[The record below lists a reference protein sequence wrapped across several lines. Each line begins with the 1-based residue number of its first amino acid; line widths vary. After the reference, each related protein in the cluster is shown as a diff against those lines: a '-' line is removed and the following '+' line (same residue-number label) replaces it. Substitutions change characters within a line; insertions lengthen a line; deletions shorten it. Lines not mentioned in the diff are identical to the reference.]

1 MKLAY
6 RAFEK
11 SGREVSDV
19 IDAPSVAEATDR
31 LRHRELFVADIGPAS
46 SGAPGA
52 DKAAPLGGQR
62 PAGSSGLH
70 LPRGKGSKLKDVA
83 MFTRQ
88 LYMLIKSGTPLAD
101 GLRSL
106 EHQTR
111 APAWRK
117 VIGDILA
124 RIEEGLPLSTAMAA
138 RPDCFDEVYRNMI
151 SAGET
156 SGKLT
161 IVLERLAQLIRKR
174 IHVRRTVQGAM
185 IYPILLTVVSV
196 GVFVVM
202 LLLVVP
208 RFKMLF
214 DSLAVPLPA
223 TTRMLIDLS
232 DGLKAYWHVVVGAFV
247 AAAVA
252 VKLFISSPSGH
263 RTCDTLVLKVPC
275 VGNLVR
281 SFATA
286 RIARLL
292 GVLLDSHLP
301 VLEALQLTRG
311 SVANVHYREL
321 IDRAAE
327 SVSRGQPISQ
337 AFKDSDLVHVSIY
350 EATRSGEQSG
360 QLSPL
365 LLDVADFMD
374 EENEVLLKSVIGIIE
389 PVMLITM
396 GVLVGFVALSIFTPL
411 FDATGLVGKGG

>member
-11 SGREVSDV
+11 SGREVTDV
-19 IDAPSVAEATDR
+19 IDAPSAAEATDR
-31 LRHRELFVADIGPAS
+31 LRQRELFVADIGPAS
-46 SGAPGA
+46 SPAPAA
-52 DKAAPLGGQR
+52 DKPAPLGGLR
-62 PAGSSGLH
+62 PARKPGLH
-70 LPRGKGSKLKDVA
+70 LPRGKGARLKDVA

-106 EHQTR
+106 ERQTR
-111 APAWRK
+111 SQAWRE
-117 VIGDILA
+117 VVGDILA
-124 RIEEGLPLSTAMAA
+124 RIEEGLPLSAAMAA
-138 RPDCFDEVYRNMI
+138 RPDCFDEVYRNMV

-161 IVLERLAQLIRKR
+161 VVLERLAQLIRKR

-196 GVFVVM
+196 AVFVVM

-232 DGLKAYWHVVVGAFV
+232 DGLKAYWHVAVGAV
-247 AAAVA
+247 VSAAVA
-252 VKLFISSPSGH
+252 VKLFVSSPSG
-263 RTCDTLVLKVPC
+263 RRACDSLVLKLPC

-327 SVSRGQPISQ
+327 SVSHGQLISQ
-337 AFKDSDLVHVSIY
+337 AFKDSDLVHASIY
-350 EATRSGEQSG
+350 EAMRSGEQSG

-374 EENEVLLKSVIGIIE
+374 EENEVLLKGLIGIIE
-389 PVMLITM
+389 PVLLVTM

>member
-19 IDAPSVAEATDR
+19 IEASSVAEAADR

-46 SGAPGA
+46 SASAPLPA
-52 DKAAPLGGQR
+52 PARDKAAPSGG
-62 PAGSSGLH
+62 SGLH
-70 LPRGKGSKLKDVA
+70 MPRGKGSKLKDVA

-101 GLRSL
+101 GLRAL
-106 EHQTR
+106 ERQTR

-117 VIGDILA
+117 VIADILA

-151 SAGET
+151 SAGEQ
-156 SGKLT
+156 SGKMT
-161 IVLERLAQLIRKR
+161 SVLERLAQLIRKR

-208 RFKMLF
+208 RFKLLF
-214 DSLAVPLPA
+214 DSLAVPLPS

-232 DGLKAYWHVVVGAFV
+232 DGLKAYWHVIVGAIV
-247 AAAVA
+247 AFGVGI
-252 VKLFISSPSGH
+252 KLFVSSPAGRRS
-263 RTCDTLVLKVPC
+263 CDTLVLKVPF

-301 VLEALQLTRG
+301 VLDALHLTRG
-311 SVANVHYREL
+311 SVANVHYRAL
-321 IDRAAE
+321 VDRAAE
-327 SVSRGQPISQ
+327 CVSRGQPISQ
-337 AFKDSDLVHVSIY
+337 AFKDSDLVHASLY
-350 EATRSGEQSG
+350 EAARSGEQSG

>member
-11 SGREVSDV
+11 SGREVTDV

-31 LRHRELFVADIGPAS
+31 LRHKDLFVADIHPAS
-46 SGAPGA
+46 SAAPGVE
-52 DKAAPLGGQR
+52 KPE
-62 PAGSSGLH
+62 PAGGSGLH
-70 LPRGKGSKLKDVA
+70 LPRSKTSKLKDVA

-88 LYMLIKSGTPLAD
+88 LYMLIKSGTPLAE

-106 EHQTR
+106 ERQTR
-111 APAWRK
+111 SPAWRG
-117 VIGDILA
+117 VIADIRSRL
-124 RIEEGLPLSTAMAA
+124 EGGLPLSAAMAA

-174 IHVRRTVQGAM
+174 VHVRRTVQGAM
-185 IYPILLTVVSV
+185 IYPILLTVVSTA
-196 GVFVVM
+196 VFVVM
-202 LLLVVP
+202 LLFVVP

-214 DSLAVPLPA
+214 DSLAVPLPS

-232 DGLKAYWHVVVGAFV
+232 DGLKAYWPVAIGVLVSAGVGI
-247 AAAVA
+247 
-252 VKLFISSPSGH
+252 KLFMSSAAG
-263 RTCDTLVLKVPC
+263 RRVCDTLVLKLPW

-311 SVANVHYREL
+311 AVANMHYREL
-321 IDRAAE
+321 MDLASE
-327 SVSRGQPISQ
+327 SVSRGQSISL
-337 AFKDSDLVHVSIY
+337 AFKGSDLVHPSIY

-374 EENEVLLKSVIGIIE
+374 EENEVLLKGVIGIIE

>member
-1 MKLAY
+1 MKLVY

-11 SGREVSDV
+11 SGREVTDV
-19 IDAPSVAEATDR
+19 IDAPSVTEATDR
-31 LRHRELFVADIGPAS
+31 LRRRELFVADIGPAS
-46 SGAPGA
+46 SAGAGA
-52 DKAAPLGGQR
+52 DKPAPAH
-62 PAGSSGLH
+62 PSGLH
-70 LPRGKGSKLKDVA
+70 LPRSKGAKLKDVA

-117 VIGDILA
+117 VIADILA
-124 RIEEGLPLSTAMAA
+124 RIEEGLPLSAAMAS

-202 LLLVVP
+202 LLMVVP

-214 DSLAVPLPA
+214 DSLAVPLPS

-232 DGLKAYWHVVVGAFV
+232 DGLKAYWHIVVGSFV
-247 AAAVA
+247 AIGVA
-252 VKLFISSPSGH
+252 IKLFVSSPAGR
-263 RTCDTLVLKVPC
+263 RTCDTLVLKLPF

-301 VLEALQLTRG
+301 VLESLQLTRG

-374 EENEVLLKSVIGIIE
+374 EENEVLLKGVIGIIE

>member
-11 SGREVSDV
+11 SGREVSNV
-19 IDAPSVAEATDR
+19 IDAPSEAEATDR
-31 LRHRELFVADIGPAS
+31 LRQRDLFVADIHPAS
-46 SGAPGA
+46 PDASAA
-52 DKAAPLGGQR
+52 DKPAPS
-62 PAGSSGLH
+62 GSWGLH
-70 LPRGKGSKLKDVA
+70 LPRSKGARLKDVA

-88 LYMLIKSGTPLAD
+88 LYMLIKSGTPLAE

-106 EHQTR
+106 ERQTR
-111 APAWRK
+111 APAWRG
-117 VIGDILA
+117 VIADIRSKL
-124 RIEEGLPLSTAMAA
+124 EEGMPLSAAMGA

-174 IHVRRTVQGAM
+174 VQVRRTVQGAM
-185 IYPILLTVVSV
+185 IYPILLTFVSTA
-196 GVFVVM
+196 VFVVM
-202 LLLVVP
+202 LLFVVP

-214 DSLAVPLPA
+214 DTLAVPLPS

-232 DGLKAYWHVVVGAFV
+232 DALKGYWHAVVGVLV

-252 VKLFISSPSGH
+252 IKLFVSSQAG
-263 RTCDTLVLKVPC
+263 RRACDTLVLRLPW

-292 GVLLDSHLP
+292 GVLLDSYLP

-321 IDRAAE
+321 IDRASE

-337 AFKDSDLVHVSIY
+337 AFKDSDLVHPSIY

-365 LLDVADFMD
+365 LLDVAEFMD
-374 EENEVLLKSVIGIIE
+374 EENEVLLKGLIGIIE
-389 PVMLITM
+389 PVLLITM
-396 GVLVGFVALSIFTPL
+396 GIMVGFVALSIFTPL